1 MTTDSWEKYENFK
14 KEIDAGEPARKV
26 VFDLMKEQ
34 QQVLERQNRVYRRDD
49 NVDKGDGWMSKA
61 MTYVKEFSFQV
72 IKLVFQLDKSVV
84 YQIAPT
90 PQEPVLPPAA
100 IAQQLQDSLV
110 SGEPQSLLWCI
121 DWLQTGSCKYGD
133 CCTYDHPP
141 LVSAFV
147 QKKAVRIKHVDDVG
161 PLGKYTTAQ
170 QKTVEISQDAQKVNV
185 TVSNP
190 PYNQTKPWTEFIV
203 DRKLCYFGHTG
214 NFDGETIRWSN
225 GSVYVKVQEFREAIY
240 NVIELSAARNQAK
253 IRQVG
258 ASNFEWIR
266 VDSPRYIDIF
276 EPPSKGKGG
285 GKGKGR

>member
-1 MTTDSWEKYENFK
+1 MTTDSWETYENFK
-14 KEIDAGEPARKV
+14 KEIDAGMPARNV
-26 VFDLMKEQ
+26 LFDLMKEEKE
-34 QQVLERQNRVYRRDD
+34 LIERQRRVYLRDD
-49 NVDKGDGWMSKA
+49 NADDKFS
-61 MTYVKEFSFQV
+61 MTMKDVMEFVFQV
-72 IKLVFQLDKSVV
+72 IKLAFQLDESVI

-90 PQEPVLPPAA
+90 PPDPVLPPAA
-100 IAQQLQDSLV
+100 IAQHLQDSLV
-110 SGEPQSLLWCI
+110 SGEPQSLRWCI

-147 QKKAVRIKHVDDVG
+147 HKKAVRIKHVDDVG
-161 PLGKYTTAQ
+161 PLGKYTVEGSAQ

-203 DRKLCYFGHTG
+203 DRKLRYYGHTG
-214 NFDGETIRWSN
+214 DFDGETIRWSN
-225 GSVYVKVQEFREAIY
+225 GSVYVKVREFREAIY

-285 GKGKGR
+285 GKGR